1 MPRHSRVLCRF
12 PLVLLAA
19 GCGDAG
25 PSTATDA
32 DTTTG
37 PTTDPTMSSGP
48 TDPSGPT
55 SPTTTTTANST
66 ADTTADDTSPTSD
79 TTGEPPDPDAPL
91 SEHIVVDQFGYRP
104 NAEKLAVLRSA
115 VTGFDAG
122 TTYTPGASYAVVD
135 AFTNEVVL
143 EVAPAQWNGGAD
155 DPSSGDVAWRV
166 DFSAVTEPGDY
177 YVLDTDAQVRSDL
190 FRIADDVYADVL
202 AQSIRMLYYQRDGFP
217 KDARY
222 AGADWADGPAH
233 LGPNQGPQCSLYTGG
248 SPRDLQGGWWDAGDM
263 NKYTNWSAN
272 YAIALLRAYRE
283 RPVAFRDDYD
293 IPESGNGVADLL
305 DENKFNLDWLVRMQS
320 NDGAVLSI
328 VGQDAAPDPAFG
340 GSPDTSPSL
349 ADGPCTY
356 GPATTSASLTTS
368 AAFALAALVY
378 AEHDD
383 VFPGY
388 AADLTG
394 RAEDAWAWADA
405 NPNVTFYNAGTI
417 GAGEQETDDH
427 GRTMKRLQAA
437 AYLFELTGD
446 PQYRAAFDADY
457 DQAQLIASDYLDVFA
472 LEEHDALLAYASLP
486 DATPAIVDDI
496 RSTFEGGIGSANN
509 LGTLAND
516 PDPYLAFSYV
526 YVWGSNQVKAD
537 QGNLLM
543 AAAIHDIAGPAPDD
557 ALRAAERY
565 VHYIHGVNPL
575 ALVYLTNMEDFGA
588 TKSVTQI
595 YHAWFAHGSNWD
607 AQGTS
612 MFGPPPGYLAGGPN
626 PTYAWDGCCPGGCG
640 GGADCGA
647 QMLSP
652 PSGQPPQKSYLD
664 FNESWPINSWS
675 VTEPSNGYQVK
686 YIRLLSKLVSG

>member
-1 MPRHSRVLCRF
+1 MPRHTPLRLT
-12 PLVLLAA
+12 LVLAA
-19 GCGDAG
+19 ASCGNDS
-25 PSTATDA
+25 PSSGTDGDTATGTTATD
-32 DTTTG
+32 TTASITASTSATSPSTTA
-37 PTTDPTMSSGP
+37 PTT
-48 TDPSGPT
+48 
-55 SPTTTTTANST
+55 T

-79 TTGEPPDPDAPL
+79 TTGDPPEPDQPL
-91 SEHIVVDQFGYRP
+91 SEFIVVDQFGYRP
-104 NAEKLAVLRSA
+104 NAEKIAVLRSP

-122 TTYTPGASYAVVD
+122 TTYSPGPSYAVVD
-135 AFTNEVVL
+135 AFTGESVV
-143 EVAPAQWNGGAD
+143 EVAPVQWNGGAE

-177 YVLDTDAQVRSDL
+177 FVLDTKAQVRSDV
-190 FRIADDVYADVL
+190 FRIADDVYARVL
-202 AQSIRMLYYQRDGFP
+202 EQSIRMLYYQRDGFP

-233 LGPNQGPQCSLYTGG
+233 LGPNQGPECTLYTGG

-283 RPVAFRDDYD
+283 RPVAFADDYD
-293 IPESGNGVADLL
+293 IPESGNGVADIL
-305 DENKFNLDWLVRMQS
+305 DENKFNLDWLVRMQGD
-320 NDGAVLSI
+320 DGAVLSI
-328 VGQDAAPDPAFG
+328 VGQDAAPDPSFG

-383 VFPGY
+383 TFPGY
-388 AADLTG
+388 AADLAA
-394 RAEDAWAWADA
+394 RAEDAWAWAAA

-446 PQYRAAFDADY
+446 PQYRAAFDAEY
-457 DQAQLIASDYLDVFA
+457 DEAQLIASDYLDVFA
-472 LEEHDALLAYASLP
+472 LEEHDALLAYSVLP
-486 DATPAIVDDI
+486 DATPAIADEI
-496 RSTFEGGIGSANN
+496 RATFEGGIGSDNN
-509 LGTLAND
+509 LGALAND
-516 PDPYLAFSYV
+516 PDPYFAFSYV

-543 AAAIHDIAGPAPDD
+543 DAAIHDIAGPAADD

-575 ALVYLTNMEDFGA
+575 SLVYLTNMEDYGS

-607 AQGTS
+607 AEGTS

-626 PTYAWDGCCPGGCG
+626 PTYTWDGCCPGGCG

-686 YIRLLSKLVSG
+686 YIRLLSKFVSGS